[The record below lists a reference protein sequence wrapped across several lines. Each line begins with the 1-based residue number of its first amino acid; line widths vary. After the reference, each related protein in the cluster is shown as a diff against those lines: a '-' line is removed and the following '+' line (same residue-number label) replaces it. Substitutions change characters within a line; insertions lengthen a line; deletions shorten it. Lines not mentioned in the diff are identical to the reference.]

1 MVRRIELREKITRPH
16 FSLCPQGVNG
26 ILNTQGIIGREEQL
40 QRLQTYYDQM
50 LSGENRLCFV
60 TGVAGSGKTYLVN
73 HFLRECID
81 RDRVVVA
88 EGACNK
94 HAGQAEAYF
103 PFLEILKSFS
113 AGISQCEQSSE
124 HRLRSQFKKFGE
136 TFADVLVDQA
146 PDLLGTFIP
155 GGSPVIMAIKKVY
168 ERSNSVSRLD
178 AVLNKNP
185 GAGNS
190 IDTNKIQF
198 QFAQVLLAL
207 SDAFPL
213 VLSIDDLHW
222 SDDESLDLLYY
233 LARKLEGCRV
243 MIVCTYR
250 RNDLL
255 AGRGERHQFVSL
267 ANELKRYFGDI
278 WIDLDNI
285 QEHDGE
291 RFTRELLDA
300 RSNDFTEDF
309 HRAFYKH
316 TKGHPLFSVELLRH
330 VVDNG
335 LIQKNEAGR
344 WEAGERLEWDILPP
358 RVEGI
363 IEERIGRL
371 DEELH
376 DILSISSVE
385 GPTFSVP
392 VVAQILNI
400 QERKLVKLLS
410 TELDKKHQLVEEED
424 TKKVGDCWMTHYRFV
439 HALFQQHLYNELST
453 RERMIAHNDIA
464 EALVTIYG
472 DDNDEV
478 AAWLAYHFDQGGST
492 EKALPF
498 YLKAGKRASLLCGY
512 PHAIRLFKRGLEI
525 VEFLDSEEHERIE
538 LELKIQYGIALKAM
552 KGWDDE
558 EVLDVLLEAEEIGE
572 ELGQGAEMGP
582 VLFSLWGGF
591 LIKLDLDRAMD
602 IAHRMQRLG
611 DRTND
616 VVVSMQAHLALSDT
630 LFWMGRFEEGLAHN
644 YSYYDLCDRAKRSE
658 MIVCYGQDST
668 VFADM
673 YEMLHCTMLGR
684 YSRAERRLSK
694 LDQAIKRMKHPYSQV
709 IGYVS
714 LSWGAYELQR
724 FSAMDQY
731 SLKLIALS
739 IENGFNYYLG
749 YGQLFQAVAK
759 AQAGGYTEGLRLL
772 DEAAVRIGSGQEVWL
787 YQSLYGVMKSRIL
800 MDQGAYQRAAEVAE
814 RIGALSSEKKDVCY
828 LPELLRLQ
836 SLAQENLGNSD
847 KAYELLQS
855 AIEMA
860 REMGA
865 NVFFLR
871 AAEQQAR
878 WGRGDGGAMTRRVL
892 EEAMTRMDSA
902 EPCPDIERVN
912 ELLKSTAQL

>member
-1 MVRRIELREKITRPH
+1 MPKHHQIQQFK
-16 FSLCPQGVNG
+16 
-26 ILNTQGIIGREEQL
+26 NTQGIIGREEQL

-50 LSGENRLCFV
+50 LSGESRLCFV
-60 TGVAGSGKTYLVN
+60 TGVAGSGKTYLVG
-73 HFLRECID
+73 HFLREYID
-81 RDRVVVA
+81 RGRVVVA

-113 AGISQCEQSSE
+113 TGISQCEQGSE
-124 HRLRSQFKKFGE
+124 HRLHSMFKKFGD
-136 TFADVLVDQA
+136 TFADVLVNQA

-155 GGSPVIMAIKKVY
+155 GGSAVIMAVKKVY
-168 ERSNSVSRLD
+168 ERSNSVSKLD
-178 AVLNKNP
+178 EVLNRNM
-185 GAGNS
+185 GCENS

-198 QFAQVLLAL
+198 QFAQILRAL
-207 SDAFPL
+207 SDSFPL

-222 SDDESLDLLYY
+222 SDDESLNLIYY
-233 LARKLEGCRV
+233 LARNLEGCRV
-243 MIVCTYR
+243 MIICSYR

-255 AGRGERHQFVSL
+255 AGSGERHPFISM
-267 ANELKRYFGDI
+267 ANELKRYYGDI

-285 QEHDGE
+285 QEHEGE
-291 RFTRELLDA
+291 RFTRELLNA
-300 RSNDFTEDF
+300 SSNDFTEEF
-309 HRAFYKH
+309 HRAFYLH
-316 TKGHPLFSVELLRH
+316 TNGHPLFSVELLRH
-330 VVDNG
+330 FVENG
-335 LIQKNEAGR
+335 LIRKNEAGR
-344 WEAGERLEWDILPP
+344 WETDERLDWSILPP

-385 GPTFSVP
+385 GCTFSVP
-392 VVAQILNI
+392 VVAQVLGI
-400 QERKLVKLLS
+400 QERQLVKLLS
-410 TELDKKHQLVEEED
+410 TELDKKHQLIEEED

-439 HALFQQHLYNELST
+439 HSLFQKHLYNELST
-453 RERMIAHNDIA
+453 RERMIAHDNIA
-464 EALVTIYG
+464 KALVAIYG

-478 AAWLAYHFDQGGST
+478 SALLAYHFDQGGST

-512 PHAIRLFKRGLEI
+512 PNAIRLFKRGLKI
-525 VEFLDSEEHERIE
+525 VESLYSEEQKRIE
-538 LELKIQYGIALKAM
+538 LELKVQYGIALKAV

-558 EVLDVLLEAEEIGE
+558 EVLNVLLEAEEISE

-602 IAHRMQRLG
+602 IALRMQRLG
-611 DRTND
+611 DRTSD
-616 VVVSMQAHLALSDT
+616 VVVAMQAHLALSDT
-630 LFWMGRFEEGLAHN
+630 LFWTGRFEEGLAHN
-644 YSYYDLCDRAKRSE
+644 DSYYDLCDRAKRSE
-658 MIVCYGQDST
+658 MIICYGQDST

-684 YSRAERRLSK
+684 YSRAERRLSE
-694 LDQAIKRMKHPYSQV
+694 LDQAIKRMKHPYSQA
-709 IGYVS
+709 IGYVA
-714 LSWGAYELQR
+714 LAWGAHELQR

-731 SLKLIALS
+731 SLNLIALS

-749 YGQLFQAVAK
+749 FGQLFQAVAK
-759 AQAGGYTEGLRLL
+759 ARAGGYTEGLRLL

-800 MDQGAYQRAAEVAE
+800 MDHGAYQRAAEVAE

-847 KAYELLQS
+847 KADELLQS

-860 REMGA
+860 RQMGA
-865 NVFFLR
+865 NGFFLR
-871 AAEQQAR
+871 AAEQQVL
-878 WGRGDGGAMTRRVL
+878 WGRGNGGAKRVL
-892 EEAMTRMDSA
+892 EEAMKRMDST
-902 EPCPDIERVN
+902 EPCPDVKRAQG
-912 ELLKSTAQL
+912 LQKSMAQL

>member
-1 MVRRIELREKITRPH
+1 M
-16 FSLCPQGVNG
+16 
-26 ILNTQGIIGREEQL
+26 NTQGIIGREKQL
-40 QRLQTYYDQM
+40 QRLQNYYEQT
-50 LSGENRLCFV
+50 LSGESRLCFV
-60 TGVAGSGKTYLVN
+60 TGVAGSGKTYLVD

-124 HRLRSQFKKFGE
+124 RRLASLFKSFGE

-155 GGSPVIMAIKKVY
+155 GGSAVIMAIKKVY
-168 ERSNSVSRLD
+168 ERSNSVNRLD

-198 QFAQVLLAL
+198 QFAQILRAL
-207 SDAFPL
+207 SGTFPL

-222 SDDESLDLLYY
+222 SDDESLDLLYF

-243 MIVCTYR
+243 MIVCSYR

-255 AGRGERHQFVSL
+255 VGRGERHPFVSM

-285 QEHDGE
+285 QERDGE

-300 RSNDFTEDF
+300 KSNDFTEEF
-309 HRAFYKH
+309 YRAFYKH
-316 TKGHPLFSVELLRH
+316 TSGHPLFSVELLRH
-330 VVDNG
+330 FIENG
-335 LIQKNEAGR
+335 LIRKNEADR
-344 WEAGERLEWDILPP
+344 WEAGDRLEWSTLSP

-371 DEELH
+371 DEELR

-385 GPTFSVP
+385 GCTFSVP
-392 VVAQILNI
+392 VVAQILDI
-400 QERKLVKLLS
+400 QERKLIKLLS

-439 HALFQQHLYNELST
+439 HGLFQQHLYKALST
-453 RERMIAHNDIA
+453 RERMIAHDDIA
-464 EALVTIYG
+464 KALVTIYG

-498 YLKAGKRASLLCGY
+498 YLQAGKRASLLCGY
-512 PHAIRLFKRGLEI
+512 PHAIRLFKRGLKI
-525 VEFLDSEEHERIE
+525 VESLDSEEHERIE
-538 LELKIQYGIALKAM
+538 LNLKVQYGIALKAV

-558 EVLDVLLEAEEIGE
+558 KVLDVLLEAEEIGE

-591 LIKLDLDRAMD
+591 LIKLDLDRAMN

-611 DRTND
+611 DRTGD
-616 VVVSMQAHLALSDT
+616 ELVTMQAHLALSDT
-630 LFWMGRFEEGLAHN
+630 LFWTGHFEEGLAHN
-644 YSYYDLCDRAKRSE
+644 DRYYDLYDRAKRSK

-668 VFADM
+668 VLADM
-673 YEMLHCTMLGR
+673 YEMLHCTMIGQ
-684 YSRAERRLSK
+684 YARAERRLSK
-694 LDQAIKRMKHPYSQV
+694 MDRSLKRMKHPYSQA

-714 LSWGAYELQR
+714 LAWGAYQLER
-724 FSAMDQY
+724 FSEMDQY
-731 SLKLIALS
+731 SLKLIDLS
-739 IENGFNYYLG
+739 TKNEFDYYLG
-749 YGQLFQAVAK
+749 YGQLFQAVAM
-759 AQAGGYTEGLRLL
+759 ALVGGHMEGLRLL
-772 DEAAVRIGSGQEVWL
+772 DEAAVRISSGQEVWL
-787 YQSLYGVMKSRIL
+787 YQSLYGVMKSQIL
-800 MDQGAYQRAAEVAE
+800 MDHGAYQRAAEVAE
-814 RIGALSSEKKDVCY
+814 TIGALSSEKKDVCY

-836 SLAQENLGNSD
+836 SLAHEKLGNSD
-847 KAYELLQS
+847 KADGLLQS

-860 REMGA
+860 KQMGA

-871 AAEQQAR
+871 AAEQQVR
-878 WGRGDGGAMTRRVL
+878 MRKGDVSEPVQRVL
-892 EEAMTRMDSA
+892 EDAMSRIDSA
-902 EPCPDIERVN
+902 EPCPDIKRVHM
-912 ELLKSTAQL
+912 LQKSMAQL

>member
-1 MVRRIELREKITRPH
+1 M
-16 FSLCPQGVNG
+16 
-26 ILNTQGIIGREEQL
+26 NTQGIIGREKQL
-40 QRLQTYYDQM
+40 QRLQTYYEQT
-50 LSGENRLCFV
+50 LSGESRLCFV
-60 TGVAGSGKTYLVN
+60 TGVAGSGKTYLVD

-124 HRLRSQFKKFGE
+124 RRLASLFKSFGE

-155 GGSPVIMAIKKVY
+155 GGSSVIMAIKKVY
-168 ERSNSVSRLD
+168 ERSNSVNRLD

-198 QFAQVLLAL
+198 QFAQILRAL
-207 SDAFPL
+207 SGTFPL

-222 SDDESLDLLYY
+222 SDDESLDLLYF

-243 MIVCTYR
+243 MIVCSYR

-255 AGRGERHQFVSL
+255 VGRGERHPFVSM

-285 QEHDGE
+285 QERDGE
-291 RFTRELLDA
+291 LFTRELLDA
-300 RSNDFTEDF
+300 KSNDFTEEF
-309 HRAFYKH
+309 YRAFYKH
-316 TKGHPLFSVELLRH
+316 TSGHPLFSVELLRH
-330 VVDNG
+330 FIENG
-335 LIQKNEAGR
+335 LIRKNEADR
-344 WEAGERLEWDILPP
+344 WEAGDRLEWSTLSP

-371 DEELH
+371 DEELR

-385 GPTFSVP
+385 GCTFSVP
-392 VVAQILNI
+392 VVAQILDI

-439 HALFQQHLYNELST
+439 HGLFQQHLYNALSN
-453 RERMIAHNDIA
+453 RERMIAHDDIA
-464 EALVTIYG
+464 KALVTIYG

-498 YLKAGKRASLLCGY
+498 YLKAGKRASLLSGY
-512 PHAIRLFKRGLEI
+512 PHAIRLFKRGLKI
-525 VEFLDSEEHERIE
+525 VDALDSEESKRIE
-538 LELKIQYGIALKAM
+538 LDLKIQYGIALKAV

-572 ELGQGAEMGP
+572 ELGQGTEMGP
-582 VLFSLWGGF
+582 VLFSLWGRF
-591 LIKLDLDRAMD
+591 LIKLDLDRAMN
-602 IAHRMQRLG
+602 IAHRMQRLS
-611 DRTND
+611 DRTGDD
-616 VVVSMQAHLALSDT
+616 VVAMQAHLALSDI
-630 LFWMGRFEEGLAHN
+630 LFWTGRFEEGLAHN
-644 YSYYDLCDRAKRSE
+644 DSYHDLCDRAKRSE

-668 VFADM
+668 VLADM
-673 YEMLHCTMLGR
+673 YEMLHCTMLGQ
-684 YSRAERRLSK
+684 YARAERRLSK
-694 LDQAIKRMKHPYSQV
+694 LDRAIKRMKHPYSQA

-714 LSWGAYELQR
+714 LAWGAYQLER
-724 FSAMDQY
+724 FSEMDQY

-739 IENGFNYYLG
+739 TENEFNYYRG

-759 AQAGGYTEGLRLL
+759 ARAGRYTEGLRLL

-787 YQSLYGVMKSRIL
+787 YQSLYGVMKSHIL
-800 MDQGAYQRAAEVAE
+800 MDHGAYQRAADLAE
-814 RIGALSSEKKDVCY
+814 NIGVLSSEKKDVCY

-836 SLAQENLGNSD
+836 SLGHEKLGNSD
-847 KAYELLQS
+847 KADELLQS

-860 REMGA
+860 RQMGA

-878 WGRGDGGAMTRRVL
+878 WGRGDGGTTVRRVL
-892 EEAMTRMDSA
+892 EEAMTRIDSA
-902 EPCPDIERVN
+902 EPCPDIKRAN
-912 ELLKSTAQL
+912 KLRKSMAQL

>member
-1 MVRRIELREKITRPH
+1 M
-16 FSLCPQGVNG
+16 
-26 ILNTQGIIGREEQL
+26 NTQGIIGREKQL
-40 QRLQTYYDQM
+40 QRLQTYYEQT
-50 LSGENRLCFV
+50 LSGESCLCFV
-60 TGVAGSGKTYLVN
+60 TGVAGSGKTYLVD

-124 HRLRSQFKKFGE
+124 RRLASLFKSFGE

-155 GGSPVIMAIKKVY
+155 GGSAVIMAIKKVY
-168 ERSNSVSRLD
+168 ERSNSVNRLD

-198 QFAQVLLAL
+198 QFAQILRAL
-207 SDAFPL
+207 SGTFPL

-222 SDDESLDLLYY
+222 SDDESLDLLYF

-243 MIVCTYR
+243 MIVCSYR

-255 AGRGERHQFVSL
+255 VGRGERHPFVSM

-285 QEHDGE
+285 QERDGE

-300 RSNDFTEDF
+300 KSNDFTEEF
-309 HRAFYKH
+309 YRAFYKH
-316 TKGHPLFSVELLRH
+316 TSGHPLFSVELLRH
-330 VVDNG
+330 FIENG
-335 LIQKNEAGR
+335 LIRKNEADR
-344 WEAGERLEWDILPP
+344 WEAGDRLEWSTLSP

-371 DEELH
+371 DDELR

-385 GPTFSVP
+385 GCTFSVP
-392 VVAQILNI
+392 VVAQILDI

-439 HALFQQHLYNELST
+439 HGLFQQHLYNALSN
-453 RERMIAHNDIA
+453 RERMIAHDDIA
-464 EALVTIYG
+464 KALVTIYG

-512 PHAIRLFKRGLEI
+512 PHAIRLFKRGLKI
-525 VEFLDSEEHERIE
+525 VESLDSEESERIE
-538 LELKIQYGIALKAM
+538 LELKIQYGIALKAV

-591 LIKLDLDRAMD
+591 LIKLDLDRAMN

-611 DRTND
+611 DRTGD
-616 VVVSMQAHLALSDT
+616 VVVAMQAHLALSDI
-630 LFWMGRFEEGLAHN
+630 LFWTGRFEEGLAHN
-644 YSYYDLCDRAKRSE
+644 DSYHDLCDRAKRSE

-668 VFADM
+668 VLADM
-673 YEMLHCTMLGR
+673 YEMLHCTMLGQ
-684 YSRAERRLSK
+684 YARAERRLSK
-694 LDQAIKRMKHPYSQV
+694 LDRAIKRMKHPYSQA

-714 LSWGAYELQR
+714 LAWGAYQLER
-724 FSAMDQY
+724 FSEMDQY

-739 IENGFNYYLG
+739 TENEFNYYRG

-759 AQAGGYTEGLRLL
+759 ALAGRYTEGLRLL

-787 YQSLYGVMKSRIL
+787 YQSLYGVMKSQIL
-800 MDQGAYQRAAEVAE
+800 MDHGAYQRAADLAE
-814 RIGALSSEKKDVCY
+814 NIGVLSSEKKDVCY

-836 SLAQENLGNSD
+836 SLGHEKLGNSD
-847 KAYELLQS
+847 KADELLQS

-860 REMGA
+860 RQMGA

-878 WGRGDGGAMTRRVL
+878 WGRGDGGTTARRVL
-892 EEAMTRMDSA
+892 EEAMTGMDSA
-902 EPCPDIERVN
+902 EPCPDIKRAN
-912 ELLKSTAQL
+912 KLQKSMAQL